1 MKLKKYKL
9 FLMSLVILMVLFL
22 PIYTYANTTAPLL
35 NLGRKWYDT
44 PKDMYFKCYFD
55 TAERNAVLAAMN
67 KWNSVKDPEGNSI
80 VTMHL
85 TTELTPNEVRYGY
98 SFGEWVGKC
107 QLNPELG
114 QEEIEAVT
122 VYIEGDVNWST
133 TGAADAYDVQTVVMH
148 ELGHALGIAHCHE
161 KSEGPGPCWSATC
174 LKNVMNPLTD
184 FGDVNHT
191 FQEYDI
197 ASYMMIYYW

>member
-1 MKLKKYKL
+1 
-9 FLMSLVILMVLFL
+9 MSLVILIVLFL

-44 PKDMYFKCYFD
+44 PKDIYFKCYFD

-80 VTMHL
+80 ISMYL
-85 TTELTPNEVRYGY
+85 TTGFTANIIHYGILPDNT
-98 SFGEWVGKC
+98 VGYC
-107 QLNPELG
+107 EIRPETG
-114 QEEIEAVT
+114 EEIDAVT
-122 VYIEGDVNWST
+122 IRLSDSCNWST
-133 TGAADAYDVQTVVMH
+133 TGASGAYDIQTVVMH

-161 KSEGPGPCWSATC
+161 KSEGEGPCWSATC
-174 LKNVMNPLTD
+174 LENVMNPYTD

-191 FQEYDI
+191 FQEYDT